1 MTERITKSLD
11 EMSMAELW
19 SVAKLLGISK
29 DGKRDEL
36 VARIKKAQE
45 ENGEGNPSSQDEPS
59 SDEPS
64 KAEKKETAPKE
75 VAYISRY
82 NELKLVVEP
91 SYLKEVGVRVLTI
104 RGKYIQF
111 HEGVFR
117 TADPEEIAFLDN
129 HPNYGNVFTR
139 VQPVDLKGKTL
150 EQVYKDKFKTLEER
164 ERELALREG
173 AVRRKEM
180 ENKGNQEGESEVAGR
195 GIRDTADQPKF

>member
-36 VARIKKAQE
+36 VARIKQAQE
-45 ENGEGNPSSQDEPS
+45 ENGESNLPSQDQS
-59 SDEPS
+59 SAETPD
-64 KAEKKETAPKE
+64 KTEKKDTTPKE

-82 NELKLVVEP
+82 NELKLVVDP

-117 TADPEEIAFLDN
+117 TADPEEIAFLDK

-139 VQPVDLKGKTL
+139 VKPVDLKGKTL
-150 EQVYKDKFKTLEER
+150 EQIYKDKCKTLEER

-173 AVRRKEM
+173 ALHRKEI
-180 ENKGNQEGESEVAGR
+180 ESSGNQEGESEVAGR

>member
-29 DGKRDEL
+29 EGKRDEL
-36 VARIKKAQE
+36 VARITQAQE
-45 ENGEGNPSSQDEPS
+45 ENGGSNQTSPAEPS
-59 SDEPS
+59 SEVPS
-64 KAEKKETAPKE
+64 TTEKKETAPKE

-82 NELKLVVEP
+82 NELKLVVDP

-117 TADPEEIAFLDN
+117 TADPEEITFLDN

-139 VQPVDLKGKTL
+139 VQAVDLKGKTL

-164 ERELALREG
+164 ERDLAAREG
-173 AVRRKEM
+173 AVRRKEI
-180 ENKGNQEGESEVAGR
+180 ESKGNQEGESEVAGR